1 MSFDMTKP
9 LPEVQPWSQ
18 KFWEGTREG
27 KILIQ
32 FCGDCKSKIF
42 YPRKYCPE
50 CWSGK
55 LDWIESKRVGTVYTF
70 STAFSMVEPRFMDEL
85 PYTIAY
91 VDLDEGVRLM
101 TRIVECDPNEIKIG
115 MRVEAIF
122 FQRGDFFLP
131 YFKPVK
137 K

>member
-18 KFWEGTREG
+18 KFWEGTRGG

-32 FCGDCKSKIF
+32 FCKDCKSKIF

-50 CWSGK
+50 CWSGN
-55 LDWIESKRVGTVYTF
+55 LDWVESDGKGTVYTF
-70 STAFSMVEPRFMDEL
+70 STAYSMVEPRFMDEL

-101 TRIVECDPNEIKIG
+101 TRIVECDPKDIKIG
-115 MRVEAIF
+115 MKVEATF

-131 YFKPVK
+131 YFKPVNK
-137 K
+137 